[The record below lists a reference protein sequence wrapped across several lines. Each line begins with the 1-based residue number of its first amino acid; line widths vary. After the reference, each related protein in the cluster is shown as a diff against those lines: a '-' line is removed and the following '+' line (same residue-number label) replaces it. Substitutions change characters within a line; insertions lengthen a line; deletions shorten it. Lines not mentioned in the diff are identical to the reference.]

1 MSTTKNWPG
10 PQFYGFNRKDVSK
23 VLNTACSKKRNHISL
38 KSDKQT
44 QEEVT
49 TPQLSDYHLKEK
61 CSWLRVQ
68 SFGEIVT
75 GEFSSFYEREHNG
88 VFYLLRDGY
97 VAYHG
102 VKTKAGNHVLVK
114 CKVAA
119 NGTLPLFICEAED
132 HYIETEN
139 VGTTVRMILVR
150 TFSVFIVK
158 RFLML

>member
-1 MSTTKNWPG
+1 M
-10 PQFYGFNRKDVSK
+10 
-23 VLNTACSKKRNHISL
+23 

-102 VKTKAGNHVLVK
+102 VKNKAGNHVLVK
-114 CKVAA
+114 CKVTA